1 MLFEAVNRLQYATF
15 YSLERIHMTKKLQKK
30 LNLIARSIAFTALG
44 AVTLGVIWLGSF
56 VMQKNSEYIAP
67 SVVETNAE
75 AEENIEII
83 TGKDVENTQ
92 GLDEA
97 SNQEAMVLA
106 NTASDG
112 AIICDSLVQGAR
124 DNDLP
129 DGNYTFRVTGEINGG
144 EISKDYPVELINFY
158 DDVTYSLDGGQTS
171 KTISLGDT
179 TTEHKTLIVKYHK
192 NLTIDEGVKV
202 TATNV
207 SNLTY
212 KKGMYLCVM
221 GELTNNGK
229 ISMTARGTYNQAG
242 EDVYLWKDKSGNY
255 EYVPASGAS
264 GMPAIQPYL
273 TIGTWVNGKD
283 GNNGT
288 DRGTGSGGQGG
299 LIQNGLNGATYSWMG
314 ASTGGTSYSGG
325 NGSGGVVN
333 TNGPANSQASVQA
346 SDNRGGNAYTYNSG
360 AWVDWFAGGG
370 AGIVG
375 GNSSYYGSA
384 TSAGTDTK
392 GQNGTGGLLVLYA
405 NSLTNEG
412 TIESNGSNGAGANRA
427 FGNSYGGATG
437 GGGSRPE
444 AQ

>member
-1 MLFEAVNRLQYATF
+1 M
-15 YSLERIHMTKKLQKK
+15 
-30 LNLIARSIAFTALG
+30 FTALG

-67 SVVETNAE
+67 STVETNAK

-83 TGKDVENTQ
+83 TGKNVGSTQ
-92 GLDEA
+92 SLDEA
-97 SNQEAMVLA
+97 NGQETMALA
-106 NTASDG
+106 NTAEDG

-129 DGNYTFRVTGEINGG
+129 DGNYTFRVNTGTETKN
-144 EISKDYPVELINFY
+144 YAVELINFY
-158 DDVTYSLDGGQTS
+158 DDVTYSLNAGQTE

-179 TTEHKTLIVKYHK
+179 TTTHKTLIVKYHK
-192 NLTIDEGVKV
+192 NLTIDAGVKV

-242 EDVYLWKDKSGNY
+242 ENVYLWKDKSGNY

-273 TIGTWVNGKD
+273 TMGQRVEGKD

-288 DRGTGSGGQGG
+288 NRGTGSGGQGG

-333 TNGPANSQASVQA
+333 TNAAANTAASVQA
-346 SDNRGGNAYTYNSG
+346 STNSGGNGYAYNNGSY
-360 AWVDWFAGGG
+360 VDWFAGGG
-370 AGIVG
+370 AGITG
-375 GNSSYYGSA
+375 GNSAYYGG
-384 TSAGTDTK
+384 TSSGTETK
-392 GQNGTGGLLVLYA
+392 GQTGTGGLLILYA

-412 TIESNGSNGAGANRA
+412 TIESNGSHGAGANRV
-427 FGNSYGGATG
+427 FGDRYQGATG
-437 GGGSRPE
+437 GGGSRTE
-444 AQ
+444 DL